1 MSNSKDAVRKI
12 LDAVKADKRTSL
24 TAPEGKLVC
33 DAYGIPVPK
42 EGVAKSAAEAAKIAT
57 DMGFPVVMKIV
68 SPDILHKTEAG
79 GVMVGVKT
87 AADAEKNYATI
98 LANAKKYKADAKI
111 EGIQVQQMLLGGQE
125 VIIGAVTDGSFGK
138 LVAFGLG
145 GVLVEVLKDI
155 TFRLAP
161 ATKED
166 ALSMLDGI
174 QAHEML
180 KGVRGSDPAN
190 RDAIADIIVNV
201 SKLITDFPEI
211 AEMDLNPVFATKS
224 NAIAADVRIVVD
236 FEPKPPRP
244 RPNHD
249 DIVRQMNRIMKPK
262 SVAVIGASAENG
274 KIGNSVMKNLIN
286 GGYKGEIYPIHP
298 KADEIMGKKVYKSVK
313 DVPGEVDIAVFAIP
327 ANFVAG
333 ALIECGEKKVVGA
346 ILIPSGYA
354 ETGNIKG
361 QEEIQAIGQKYGIRL
376 MGPNIYGFYYTH
388 ANLCATF
395 CTAYD
400 VKGSAALSSQ
410 SGGIGMAIIGFSRS
424 AKMGVSAIVGLGNKS
439 DIDEDDLLTFFEQD
453 DNTQIIAQHCEDL
466 KDGRAF
472 AEVAK
477 RVSKKK
483 PIVVLKA
490 GRTSAGAKA
499 ASSHTGALAGND
511 KIYEDVFNQSGVIR
525 ARSLRDMLEFAR
537 GIPVLPTPK
546 GENVVI
552 ITGAGGSG
560 VLLSDACIDNNL
572 QADDDPA
579 GSRCGVPQVHPAV
592 RRGRQPGRH
601 HRRRAADHLRQH
613 RQARARRPAHPF
625 ADPRLLAHHRDAAD
639 GVCEEHGRGEERD
652 EGQGHRE
659 ADRGLA
665 GRRHRGRGSRRLS
678 LPERHRRLRLLDRN
692 SGRGARREVQVG
704 ARRGP
709 AVSVNSSH
717 SGMRA
722 SRGPGMRIPGSRCAR
737 TGMHGNQARFAF
749 QPSRCHRPIQRR
761 GDGEAGAGRQRI
773 DHEILKS
780 GMPARRPEL
789 QNLDHADHHDGDRC
803 REQPV
808 PRIGQAEASPT
819 RTKAS
824 ACSPSWPRSEC
835 GRKRGGPSV
844 AKVTAAAR
852 SQAMILRMMVIATG

>member
-12 LDAVKADKRTSL
+12 LDQVKADKRTSL

-42 EGVAKSAAEAAKIAT
+42 EGVAKSAAEAAKVAT

-79 GVMVGVKT
+79 GVMVGVKN
-87 AADAEKNYATI
+87 AAEVEKNYATI
-98 LANAKKYKADAKI
+98 LANAKKYKSDAKI

-161 ATKED
+161 ATKQD

-180 KGVRGSDPAN
+180 TGVRGSDPVN

-201 SKLITDFPEI
+201 SRLTTEFPEI
-211 AEMDLNPVFATKS
+211 TEMDLNPVFATKD

-236 FEPKPPRP
+236 FSPKPPRP

-313 DVPGEVDIAVFAIP
+313 DVPGEIDIAVFAIP
-327 ANFVAG
+327 ASLVAS
-333 ALIECGEKKVVGA
+333 ALVECGEKKVVGA

-354 ETGNIKG
+354 ETGNVQG
-361 QEEIQAIGQKYGIRL
+361 QEEIQAIGQKYGVRL
-376 MGPNIYGFYYTH
+376 MGPNIYGFYYTP

-537 GIPVLPTPK
+537 GVPVLPTPK

-560 VLLSDACIDNNL
+560 VLLSDACIDNKLSLMTIPPDLDAAFRKFIPPFGAAGNPIDITGGEPPITYVNTVKL
-572 QADDDPA
+572 GLEDPRIHALILGYWHTIVTPPMVFAKNMVEVKNEMKAKGIEKPIVASLA
-579 GSRCGVPQVHPAV
+579 GDIEVEE
-592 RRGRQPGRH
+592 
-601 HRRRAADHLRQH
+601 AADYLYQNGIV
-613 RQARARRPAHPF
+613 AYAYSTEIPVAVLG
-625 ADPRLLAHHRDAAD
+625 AKYKWA
-639 GVCEEHGRGEERD
+639 
-652 EGQGHRE
+652 
-659 ADRGLA
+659 
-665 GRRHRGRGSRRLS
+665 
-678 LPERHRRLRLLDRN
+678 
-692 SGRGARREVQVG
+692 RGAG
-704 ARRGP
+704 
-709 AVSVNSSH
+709 
-717 SGMRA
+717 
-722 SRGPGMRIPGSRCAR
+722 
-737 TGMHGNQARFAF
+737 
-749 QPSRCHRPIQRR
+749 
-761 GDGEAGAGRQRI
+761 
-773 DHEILKS
+773 L
-780 GMPARRPEL
+780 L
-789 QNLDHADHHDGDRC
+789 
-803 REQPV
+803 
-808 PRIGQAEASPT
+808 
-819 RTKAS
+819 
-824 ACSPSWPRSEC
+824 
-835 GRKRGGPSV
+835 
-844 AKVTAAAR
+844 
-852 SQAMILRMMVIATG
+852 

>member
-1 MSNSKDAVRKI
+1 MSSSKDAVRKI
-12 LDAVKADKRTSL
+12 LDAVKADKRSSL

-42 EGVAKSAAEAAKIAT
+42 EGVAKSATEAAKIAT
-57 DMGFPVVMKIV
+57 GMGFPVVMKIV

-79 GVMVGVKT
+79 GVMVGVKN
-87 AADAEKNYATI
+87 AADVEANYATI
-98 LANAKKYKADAKI
+98 LANARKYKADAKI

-125 VIIGAVTDGSFGK
+125 VIVGAVTDGSFGK

-155 TFRLAP
+155 TFRMAP
-161 ATKED
+161 ATKDD

-174 QAHEML
+174 QAAEML

-211 AEMDLNPVFATKS
+211 AEMDLNPVFATKKD
-224 NAIAADVRIVVD
+224 AIAADVRIVVD
-236 FEPKPPRP
+236 FAPKPPRP

-262 SVAVIGASAENG
+262 AVAVIGASAENG

-298 KADEIMGKKVYKSVK
+298 KAEEIMGKKVYKSVK
-313 DVPGEVDIAVFAIP
+313 DIPGEVDIAVFAIP
-327 ANFVAG
+327 ASLVAG
-333 ALIECGEKKVVGA
+333 ALTECGEKKVVGA

-453 DNTQIIAQHCEDL
+453 ENTQIIAQHCEDL
-466 KDGRAF
+466 KDGRSF

-537 GIPVLPTPK
+537 GIPILPTPK

-560 VLLSDACIDNNL
+560 VLLSDACIDNKLSLMTIPPDLDAAFRKFIPPFGAAGNPVDITGGEPPITYVNTVKL
-572 QADDDPA
+572 GLEDPRIHSLILGYWHTIVTPPMVFARNMVEIKNAMKANGIEKPIVASLA
-579 GSRCGVPQVHPAV
+579 GDVEVEE
-592 RRGRQPGRH
+592 
-601 HRRRAADHLRQH
+601 AADYLYQNGIV
-613 RQARARRPAHPF
+613 AYAYSTEIPVAVLG
-625 ADPRLLAHHRDAAD
+625 AKYKWA
-639 GVCEEHGRGEERD
+639 
-652 EGQGHRE
+652 
-659 ADRGLA
+659 
-665 GRRHRGRGSRRLS
+665 
-678 LPERHRRLRLLDRN
+678 
-692 SGRGARREVQVG
+692 RGAG
-704 ARRGP
+704 
-709 AVSVNSSH
+709 
-717 SGMRA
+717 
-722 SRGPGMRIPGSRCAR
+722 
-737 TGMHGNQARFAF
+737 
-749 QPSRCHRPIQRR
+749 
-761 GDGEAGAGRQRI
+761 
-773 DHEILKS
+773 L
-780 GMPARRPEL
+780 L
-789 QNLDHADHHDGDRC
+789 
-803 REQPV
+803 
-808 PRIGQAEASPT
+808 
-819 RTKAS
+819 
-824 ACSPSWPRSEC
+824 
-835 GRKRGGPSV
+835 
-844 AKVTAAAR
+844 
-852 SQAMILRMMVIATG
+852 